1 MITAIK
7 GKISNKSEMAITLE
21 TDGLSYEI
29 LTPLSV
35 LQRLQENQDSDG
47 NIRLITYHYYQMTPS
62 SGMPVLVG
70 FINEVERDF
79 FLEFIKVSGIG
90 PRAAVK
96 ALNKA
101 IGEIA
106 QAIDRGDTKY
116 LKTLPGIGEQKA
128 KEIVAK
134 LQGKMGKFTLMRDRV
149 AVQSPSTA
157 LRDIEEEAL
166 HILLQ
171 LQYKKAEAEEMINK
185 AFERSPQMTT
195 SEELLNEIY
204 KQRKQHKVDSL
215 I

>member
-7 GKISNKSEMAITLE
+7 GRISRQSEMAVTVE
-21 TDGLSYEI
+21 TNGLSYEI

-62 SGMPVLVG
+62 SGVPVLVG

-128 KEIVAK
+128 REIVAK

-149 AVQSPSTA
+149 AVVNVSATLS
-157 LRDIEEEAL
+157 DIEEEAL
-166 HILLQ
+166 NILLQ
-171 LQYKKAEAEEMINK
+171 LQYKKIEAQEMIKK
-185 AFERSPQMTT
+185 ALERAPKLST

-204 KQRKQHKVDSL
+204 KQRSKF
-215 I
+215 

>member
-7 GKISNKSEMAITLE
+7 GKVVSEGKGVLTLE
-21 TDGLSYEI
+21 TNGFSYEI
-29 LTPLSV
+29 LTPISV
-35 LQRLQENQDSDG
+35 LQRVKENQDSDG

-70 FINEVERDF
+70 FINEIERDF

-96 ALNKA
+96 ALNRA

-149 AVQSPSTA
+149 AVPSTSTK

-166 HILLQ
+166 NILLQ
-171 LQYKKAEAEEMINK
+171 LQYKKAEAEEMIKK
-185 AFERSPQMTT
+185 AMGRAPGLGT

-204 KQRKQHKVDSL
+204 KQRKNS
-215 I
+215 

>member
-7 GKISNKSEMAITLE
+7 GKIVRQNEAALVLE
-21 TDGLSYEI
+21 TGGLSYEI
-29 LTPLSV
+29 LTPISV
-35 LQRLQENQDSDG
+35 LQRVKENQDSDG

-70 FINEVERDF
+70 FWNEIERDF

-96 ALNKA
+96 ALNKS

-106 QAIDRGDTKY
+106 QAIDRGDIKY
-116 LKTLPGIGEQKA
+116 LKTLPGIGEQRA

-134 LQGKMGKFTLMRDRV
+134 LQKRMGKFTLMQDRV
-149 AVQSPSTA
+149 AVQNPTTA

-171 LQYKKAEAEEMINK
+171 LQYKKSEAEEMIKK
-185 AFERSPQMTT
+185 ALERQPKLSAC
-195 SEELLNEIY
+195 EELLNEIY
-204 KQRKQHKVDSL
+204 KQRKPS
-215 I
+215 

>member
-7 GKISNKSEMAITLE
+7 GKISRQGETALTLE
-21 TDGLSYEI
+21 TNGLSYEI

-35 LQRLQENQDSDG
+35 MQRVKENQDSDG

-62 SGMPVLVG
+62 SGVPVLVG
-70 FINEVERDF
+70 FLNEVERDF

-106 QAIDRGDTKY
+106 QAIHRGDTKY

-134 LQGKMGKFTLMRDRV
+134 LQGKMGKFTLMKDRV
-149 AVQSPSTA
+149 EAPVSSTGSG
-157 LRDIEEEAL
+157 DIEEEAL

-171 LQYKKAEAEEMINK
+171 LQYKKAEAEEMIKK
-185 AFERSPQMTT
+185 AIERSPKLVS

-204 KQRKQHKVDSL
+204 KQRKPF
-215 I
+215 

>member
-1 MITAIK
+1 MISAIK
-7 GKISNKSEMAITLE
+7 GRVSRQSEAAIILE
-21 TDGLSYEI
+21 ANGLSYEI

-35 LQRLQENQDSDG
+35 LQRIKENQDSDG

-62 SGMPVLVG
+62 SGVPVLVG
-70 FINEVERDF
+70 FLNEVERDF

-128 KEIVAK
+128 REIVAK
-134 LQGKMGKFTLMRDRV
+134 LQGKMAKFILIRDRIV
-149 AVQSPSTA
+149 AQASSPG

-171 LQYKKAEAEEMINK
+171 
-185 AFERSPQMTT
+185 
-195 SEELLNEIY
+195 
-204 KQRKQHKVDSL
+204 
-215 I
+215 

>member
-7 GKISNKSEMAITLE
+7 GKIARQTESAVTLE
-21 TDGLSYEI
+21 ANGLSYEI

-35 LQRLQENQDSDG
+35 LQRVKENQDTDG

-62 SGMPVLVG
+62 SGMPVMVG

-149 AVQSPSTA
+149 TAQSPSTE
-157 LRDIEEEAL
+157 LRDIEQDAL

-171 LQYKKAEAEEMINK
+171 LQYKKTEAEEMIKK
-185 AFERSPQMTT
+185 ALERRPTLAT

-204 KQRKQHKVDSL
+204 KHRKA
-215 I
+215 

>member
-7 GKISNKSEMAITLE
+7 GKVSRQGESAITLD
-21 TDGLSYEI
+21 TNGLSYEI
-29 LTPLSV
+29 LTPTSV
-35 LQRLQENQDSDG
+35 LQRVKENQDSDG

-96 ALNKA
+96 ALNRA

-106 QAIDRGDTKY
+106 QAIDRGDMKY

-149 AVQSPSTA
+149 AAPSPSPQ

-166 HILLQ
+166 NILLQ
-171 LQYKKAEAEEMINK
+171 LQYKKIEAEEMIKK
-185 AFERSPQMTT
+185 ALERSPGLST

-204 KQRKQHKVDSL
+204 KQRKV
-215 I
+215 

>member
-1 MITAIK
+1 MITGVK
-7 GKISNKSEMAITLE
+7 GKISRQNEASITLE
-21 TDGLSYEI
+21 ANGLSYEI
-29 LTPLSV
+29 LTPISV
-35 LQRLQENQDSDG
+35 LQRIKENQDSDG

-62 SGMPVLVG
+62 SGVPVLVG
-70 FINEVERDF
+70 FLNEVERDF

-128 KEIVAK
+128 REIVAK
-134 LQGKMGKFTLMRDRV
+134 LQGKMGKFTLMRDCV
-149 AVQSPSTA
+149 VPPGPSTVS
-157 LRDIEEEAL
+157 RDIEEEAL

-171 LQYKKAEAEEMINK
+171 LQYKKSEAEEMIKK
-185 AFERSPQMTT
+185 AFERSAKLAT

-204 KQRKQHKVDSL
+204 KQRKAA
-215 I
+215 

>member
-7 GKISNKSEMAITLE
+7 GKISKQSDWAVTLE
-21 TDGLSYEI
+21 TNGFSYEI

-35 LQRLQENQDSDG
+35 LQRLKENQDSDG

-62 SGMPVLVG
+62 TGVPVMVG
-70 FINEVERDF
+70 FLNEIERDF

-149 AVQSPSTA
+149 VVGSPAPVLS
-157 LRDIEEEAL
+157 DIEQEAL

-171 LQYKKAEAEEMINK
+171 LQYKKPEAEEMIKK
-185 AFERSPQMTT
+185 AFERSPTLAS

-204 KQRKQHKVDSL
+204 KQKKVL
-215 I
+215 

>member
-7 GKISNKSEMAITLE
+7 GKISRQTEMAVTLE
-21 TDGLSYEI
+21 ANGLSYEI

-35 LQRLQENQDSDG
+35 LQRVKENQDSDG

-101 IGEIA
+101 ISEIS
-106 QAIDRGDTKY
+106 QAIDRVDTK
-116 LKTLPGIGEQKA
+116 
-128 KEIVAK
+128 
-134 LQGKMGKFTLMRDRV
+134 
-149 AVQSPSTA
+149 
-157 LRDIEEEAL
+157 
-166 HILLQ
+166 
-171 LQYKKAEAEEMINK
+171 
-185 AFERSPQMTT
+185 
-195 SEELLNEIY
+195 
-204 KQRKQHKVDSL
+204 
-215 I
+215 

>member
-7 GKISNKSEMAITLE
+7 GKIVRLSETAITLE
-21 TDGLSYEI
+21 VNGLCYEI

-35 LQRLQENQDSDG
+35 LQRTKENQDSDG

-96 ALNKA
+96 ALKGA

-106 QAIDRGDTKY
+106 QAIDRGDTKF

-134 LQGKMGKFTLMRDRV
+134 LQGKMGKFTLMKDRV
-149 AVQSPSTA
+149 TVASPSVQ

-166 HILLQ
+166 NILLQ
-171 LQYKKAEAEEMINK
+171 LQYKKTEAEEMIKK
-185 AFERSPQMTT
+185 AFERSPKLVT

-204 KQRKQHKVDSL
+204 KQRKS
-215 I
+215 

>member
-1 MITAIK
+1 MITAVK
-7 GKISNKSEMAITLE
+7 GKISAQGEMSVILE
-21 TDGLSYEI
+21 ANGLSYEI

-35 LQRLQENQDSDG
+35 LQRVKENQDSDG

-62 SGMPVLVG
+62 SGVPVLVG
-70 FINEVERDF
+70 FLNEVERDF

-128 KEIVAK
+128 REIVAK
-134 LQGKMGKFTLMRDRV
+134 LQGKMGKFTLMRDKV
-149 AVQSPSTA
+149 SVQPVRMP
-157 LRDIEEEAL
+157 LRDIEQEAL
-166 HILLQ
+166 TILLQ
-171 LQYKKAEAEEMINK
+171 LQYKRAEAEEMIKK
-185 AFERSPQMTT
+185 AFERSPQMAT

-204 KQRKQHKVDSL
+204 KQRK
-215 I
+215 

>member
-1 MITAIK
+1 MITAIR
-7 GKISNKSEMAITLE
+7 GKIVDSQEMAVTLE
-21 TDGLSYEI
+21 ANGLSYEI

-35 LQRLQENQDSDG
+35 LQRFKENQDSDG

-62 SGMPVLVG
+62 SGVPVLVG
-70 FINEVERDF
+70 FLNEIERDF

-149 AVQSPSTA
+149 AQESPSPQ

-166 HILLQ
+166 NILLQ
-171 LQYKKAEAEEMINK
+171 LQYKKAEAEEMIKK
-185 AFERSPQMTT
+185 AIERAPKLST

-204 KQRKQHKVDSL
+204 KQRKV
-215 I
+215 

>member
-7 GKISNKSEMAITLE
+7 GKILRQGEAAITLE
-21 TDGLSYEI
+21 ANGLSYEI
-29 LTPLSV
+29 LTPISV
-35 LQRLQENQDSDG
+35 LQRVKENQDSDG

-70 FINEVERDF
+70 FLNEVERDF

-96 ALNKA
+96 ALNRA

-106 QAIDRGDTKY
+106 QAIDRGDIRY
-116 LKTLPGIGEQKA
+116 LKTLPGIGEQRA

-149 AVQSPSTA
+149 AVPSPTTA

-171 LQYKKAEAEEMINK
+171 LQYKKSEAEEMIKK
-185 AFERSPQMTT
+185 ALERQPKLSAC
-195 SEELLNEIY
+195 EELLNEIY
-204 KQRKQHKVDSL
+204 KQRKTS
-215 I
+215 

>member
-7 GKISNKSEMAITLE
+7 GKISSISETAITLE
-21 TDGLSYEI
+21 ANGLSYEI
-29 LTPLSV
+29 LTPASV
-35 LQRLQENQDSDG
+35 LQRAKENQDSDG
-47 NIRLITYHYYQMTPS
+47 NLRLITYHYYQMTPS

-70 FINEVERDF
+70 FINDIERDF

-149 AVQSPSTA
+149 APQSPSPQ
-157 LRDIEEEAL
+157 LGDIEQEAL

-171 LQYKKAEAEEMINK
+171 LQYKKAEAEEMIKK
-185 AFERSPQMTT
+185 ALGRAPKLAT

-204 KQRKQHKVDSL
+204 KQGKKF
-215 I
+215 

>member
-1 MITAIK
+1 MIRAIK
-7 GKISNKSEMAITLE
+7 GKVIKEGEGVLTLE
-21 TDGLSYEI
+21 TNGLSYEI

-35 LQRLQENQDSDG
+35 LQRVKENQDSDG

-62 SGMPVLVG
+62 SSVPVLVG
-70 FINEVERDF
+70 FLNEVERDF

-101 IGEIA
+101 ISEIA

-134 LQGKMGKFTLMRDRV
+134 LQGKMGRFTLMRDRV
-149 AVQSPSTA
+149 AIVPPSPR

-166 HILLQ
+166 HILL
-171 LQYKKAEAEEMINK
+171 
-185 AFERSPQMTT
+185 
-195 SEELLNEIY
+195 
-204 KQRKQHKVDSL
+204 
-215 I
+215 

>member
-7 GKISNKSEMAITLE
+7 GRIVRQNETAVTLE
-21 TDGLSYEI
+21 TNGLSYEI
-29 LTPLSV
+29 LTPISV
-35 LQRLQENQDSDG
+35 LQRIKENQDSDG

-62 SGMPVLVG
+62 SGVPVLVG
-70 FINEVERDF
+70 FLNEVERDF

-134 LQGKMGKFTLMRDRV
+134 LQGKMGKFTLMRDHV
-149 AVQSPSTA
+149 ALPATLTP

-171 LQYKKAEAEEMINK
+171 LQYKKAEAEDMIKK
-185 AFERSPQMTT
+185 AFERSSKLAT

-204 KQRKQHKVDSL
+204 KQKKVS
-215 I
+215 

>member
-7 GKISNKSEMAITLE
+7 GKIVDISDAALTLE
-21 TDGLSYEI
+21 TNGLTYEI
-29 LTPLSV
+29 LTPISV
-35 LQRLQENQDSDG
+35 LQRVKENQDSDG

-70 FINEVERDF
+70 FLNEVERDF

-149 AVQSPSTA
+149 VVASASTA
-157 LRDIEEEAL
+157 SRDIEE
-166 HILLQ
+166 
-171 LQYKKAEAEEMINK
+171 
-185 AFERSPQMTT
+185 
-195 SEELLNEIY
+195 
-204 KQRKQHKVDSL
+204 
-215 I
+215 